1 MNTLVLLAVC
11 LVILFCG
18 YVFYG
23 RWLVKQWGVGEG
35 DIPTPAHTMN
45 DGIDYVVNSAGALA
59 RKVKAIDGTIF
70 GSPEPGF
77 AVVAASK
84 KTLYL
89 YMIDKNGNVL
99 HKVEHKR

>member
-1 MNTLVLLAVC
+1 MIMNTLVLLAVC

-45 DGIDYVVNSAGALA
+45 DGDRKSVV
-59 RKVKAIDGTIF
+59 
-70 GSPEPGF
+70 
-77 AVVAASK
+77 
-84 KTLYL
+84 
-89 YMIDKNGNVL
+89 
-99 HKVEHKR
+99 